1 MWNFPE
7 YLEECCRRKEIEDY
21 KNIYIATLL
30 RLVAQPMVK
39 EQLPNYIDTYNKF
52 NDEYKEPEN
61 PEVSLQRIINKVNG
75 GKKDECV

>member
-1 MWNFPE
+1 
-7 YLEECCRRKEIEDY
+7 
-21 KNIYIATLL
+21 
-30 RLVAQPMVK
+30 MVK